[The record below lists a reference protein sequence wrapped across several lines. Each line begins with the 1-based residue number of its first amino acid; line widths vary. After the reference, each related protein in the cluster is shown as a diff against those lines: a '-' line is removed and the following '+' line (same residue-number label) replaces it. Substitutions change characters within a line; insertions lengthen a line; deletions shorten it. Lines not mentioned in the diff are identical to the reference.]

1 MVAVA
6 GKVVVVTGGRRGL
19 GAALVDEVLAR
30 GARKVYSTARAAYTD
45 DRKQVVTHELQVRSP
60 DSVAAL
66 AQIATD
72 AEIVF
77 NNAGVLVPESLL
89 TGSFEHVTE
98 TFDVNVFGPL
108 RVTRAFAPILAAN
121 GGGAVVNLHSVLSWL
136 GGAGAYGASKAA
148 MWSVTNSLR
157 AELER
162 QNTQVVGVH
171 TGFIDTDMVSAIPV
185 PKMTPPEVA
194 QRIVAG
200 LEDGAVEVLTDDITI
215 NVKAA
220 LSGPVER
227 LTFALAH
234 CPRQPR
240 STALSCHYGRV
251 ITPPGSSAR
260 RKNTSSHRGSPI
272 TTSASGCPGST
283 WLRSSTRRGP
293 RISMSAGNRPRSGFA
308 SSSTTSP
315 GKAPIRKAENRSP
328 AGSSAYCIP
337 TWESMRDCTGSSTPT
352 RPARTSG

>member
-19 GAALVDEVLAR
+19 GAALIDEVLAR

-45 DRKQVVTHELQVRSP
+45 DRKEVVTHELEVRSP

-66 AQIATD
+66 AEIATD

-77 NNAGVLVPESLL
+77 NNAGVLLPESLL
-89 TGSFEHVTE
+89 TGSFEYVTE

-171 TGFIDTDMVSAIPV
+171 AGFIDTDMVSAIPV
-185 PKMTPPEVA
+185 SKMTPTEVA
-194 QRIVAG
+194 QRIVDG
-200 LEDGAVEVLTDDITI
+200 LEDGAVEVLTDDITT

-234 CPRQPR
+234 
-240 STALSCHYGRV
+240 
-251 ITPPGSSAR
+251 
-260 RKNTSSHRGSPI
+260 
-272 TTSASGCPGST
+272 
-283 WLRSSTRRGP
+283 
-293 RISMSAGNRPRSGFA
+293 
-308 SSSTTSP
+308 
-315 GKAPIRKAENRSP
+315 
-328 AGSSAYCIP
+328 
-337 TWESMRDCTGSSTPT
+337 
-352 RPARTSG
+352 